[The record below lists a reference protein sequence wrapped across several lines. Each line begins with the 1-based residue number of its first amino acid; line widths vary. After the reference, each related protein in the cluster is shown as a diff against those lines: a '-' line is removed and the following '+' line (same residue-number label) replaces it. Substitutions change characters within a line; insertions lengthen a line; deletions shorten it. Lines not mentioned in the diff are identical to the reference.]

1 MAYLNFD
8 TPDAEKLTFEYNA
21 DGIRT
26 QKEYADIAGEVP
38 VYTDVYTVDGS
49 KILSEQRTDEE
60 TGNVI
65 RTIYYVYDA
74 NGLPVGMKYNGAQ
87 YWYQKNMQ
95 GDVVR
100 ILNSYG
106 RVVAIYTYD
115 AWGKNLQITDGSGN
129 DVSADTAHIAN
140 INPFPV
146 TVYNF
151 EGENFHSHFVFPS

>member
-1 MAYLNFD
+1 MAYLYFD

-74 NGLPVGMKYNGAQ
+74 NGSVVGMKYNGVQ

-95 GDVVR
+95 GDVLGIMNANGVEVV
-100 ILNSYG
+100 SY
-106 RVVAIYTYD
+106 AYD
-115 AWGKNLQITDGSGN
+115 AWGKVLSVSGSLSSTVGA
-129 DVSADTAHIAN
+129 V
-140 INPFPV
+140 NPFR
-146 TVYNF
+146 YR
-151 EGENFHSHFVFPS
+151 GY